1 MSQEGWWLLFIIQ
14 HLTVSARVGLHYQE
28 TQSKYRGVSGAGL
41 RGNAAGTLNQ
51 QRHIHVALLQETASE
66 CCLGGL
72 RKEPRASHRGASLQQ
87 RAPHPHPP
95 LLLACIG
102 VEP

>member
-51 QRHIHVALLQETASE
+51 QRHIHVALLQETAIE
-66 CCLGGL
+66 CCIEGL
-72 RKEPRASHRGASLQQ
+72 RKEPRASHRGASLRQ
-87 RAPHPHPP
+87 RAPRPHPP